1 MDSVVYLHD
10 LVVRDMHT
18 EDIVSQTFSIMS
30 FKYFCP
36 WPADSIFSMKS
47 KGLTISQNHLF
58 SLEEINKINGLKIL
72 YV

>member
-1 MDSVVYLHD
+1 
-10 LVVRDMHT
+10 
-18 EDIVSQTFSIMS
+18 MS
-30 FKYFCP
+30 FKYFRL

-47 KGLTISQNHLF
+47 KGLTIPQNHLF